1 MNDEDLARLATWV
14 SDYGRN
20 TKMLNRIAELNNPAD
35 AADETP
41 EYMKSQLT
49 REDIK
54 GMTPEQV
61 EAAHA
66 AGDLD
71 QILGRINPAD
81 RELVHRATNG
91 QTITHAEAKRLH
103 ETGHSELVANLPA
116 HRITKDNA

>member
-1 MNDEDLARLATWV
+1 MNDNDLERLASWV
-14 SDYGRN
+14 ADYDRN
-20 TKMLNRIAELNNPAD
+20 TKMLGRIAELNNPAP
-35 AADETP
+35 AEETP
-41 EYMKSQLT
+41 DYLKTQLT
-49 REDIK
+49 REDIH
-54 GMTPEQV
+54 GMTPEQI

-103 ETGHSELVANLPA
+103 ETGHSELVANLPV
-116 HRITKDNA
+116 HLITKDNA